1 MTHILRWQVGVI
13 VYLVYFLRA
22 LNTFV
27 PVDGSGSISILLL
40 LLFHSLIGT
49 GYFFK
54 TILGC
59 YLVLV
64 MMFDLFDFFLLH
76 RTAKFVRCS
85 QVVIIFLWWY
95 HTYVVHAHY
104 SLVFEWVW
112 QHAVQRRVVP
122 VARRVQDAG
131 TCAPVLTALS
141 VFALDRGPKRTWQV
155 VLILLYCFLLYFALL
170 LLYLLQN
177 LNLLVSRFVFGDWAP
192 SFTIDSIESVDIAQV
207 YHKVLVATTIILIQE
222 FLWLRPKRG

>member
-1 MTHILRWQVGVI
+1 
-13 VYLVYFLRA
+13 
-22 LNTFV
+22 
-27 PVDGSGSISILLL
+27 
-40 LLFHSLIGT
+40 
-49 GYFFK
+49 
-54 TILGC
+54 
-59 YLVLV
+59 

-192 SFTIDSIESVDIAQV
+192 SFAIDSIESVDIAQV

-222 FLWLRPKRG
+222 FLWLRPKRGKHFLICHIHDIESSLFLAGQTKLLLGILEWWSLVPLLLGATKLL